1 MIHHPCLRYFCSPK
15 KTFETRK
22 EEQNIHRQ
30 EKCDP
35 FAVQNRGVVSVDFS
49 LKKNERP
56 NMLGSVEI
64 FSKQN
69 ERQNVASVD
78 FSSNKMKDKT
88 L

>member
-1 MIHHPCLRYFCSPK
+1 
-15 KTFETRK
+15 
-22 EEQNIHRQ
+22 
-30 EKCDP
+30 
-35 FAVQNRGVVSVDFS
+35 VDFS

-69 ERQNVASVD
+69 ERQNIASVD